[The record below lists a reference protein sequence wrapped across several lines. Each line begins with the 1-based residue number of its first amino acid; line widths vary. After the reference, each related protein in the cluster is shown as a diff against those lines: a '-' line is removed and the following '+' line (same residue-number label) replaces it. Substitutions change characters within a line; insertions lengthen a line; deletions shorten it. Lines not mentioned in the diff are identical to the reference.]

1 MSEHAITI
9 DGGTS
14 KRLKTAGKYCER
26 DIVVTATG
34 GASTAVE
41 DAILSNT
48 LSGAYT
54 NDRIKSL
61 GGYHFFLTNTIEA
74 VSFPNVTNTGTNT
87 FQQCTILKSVSM
99 PRLARVSNYML
110 YACPLLT
117 QLDFPSATAI
127 GTAAFQACTGL
138 IALILRKTTLCKLE
152 NKNALTRTPIE
163 DGTGYIYVPASLVD
177 SYKTAANWAT
187 YAAQFRALEDY
198 TIDGTTTGALDD
210 NKI

>member
-54 NDRIKSL
+54 NDRIKYL
-61 GGYHFFLTNTIEA
+61 GGYLFLSSKTIEA
-74 VSFPNVTNTGTNT
+74 VSFPNVLTTGTNT

-99 PRLARVSNYML
+99 PSLARVSNYML
-110 YACPLLT
+110 YGCPLLT
-117 QLDFPSATAI
+117 QLDFPSATSI

-138 IALILRKTTLCKLE
+138 IALIFRKTTLCKLE
-152 NKNALTRTPIE
+152 NANALTRTPMA
-163 DGTGYIYVPASLVD
+163 DGTGYIYVPSALVD
-177 SYKTAANWAT
+177 SYKAAANWAT